1 MIPIRLAA
9 VAFAFV
15 ASIIG
20 VSTSAMAMTQTDNM
34 KRITLVGASI
44 GKDWN
49 FDRIADRLN
58 LSGYDFRYMGKYDFD
73 KSELINA
80 IVGQSQKSDIVMIKE
95 CSSYFPGDAAKQQAF
110 VQEWVGKLRAAG
122 VQPVL
127 VTVAPVKAPGLV
139 QRGKNLVKKAM
150 GKPVWPEEVAAF
162 NDWLR
167 LYAAR
172 ERLPLF
178 DLERALWIAPD
189 QRYLKPEFATDDSVH
204 LSRAAYER
212 LDKEFAR
219 FLSGSNIAS
228 AAR

>member
-1 MIPIRLAA
+1 MTAKSKIATIFLSL
-9 VAFAFV
+9 FLTTT
-15 ASIIG
+15 
-20 VSTSAMAMTQTDNM
+20 TSAMAMTQTADT

-49 FDRIADRLN
+49 FDRIAERLKV
-58 LSGYDFRYMGKYDFD
+58 SGYDFRYMGKYDFD

-80 IVGQSQKSDIVMIKE
+80 IVGQSRKSDIVMIKE
-95 CSSYFPGDAAKQQAF
+95 CSSYFPGDAAKQRAF
-110 VQEWVGKLRAAG
+110 VQDWVGKLRAAG

-139 QRGKNLVKKAM
+139 QRGKDLVKKAI

-167 LYAAR
+167 EYAAR

-178 DLERALWIAPD
+178 DLEQALWIAPD
-189 QRYLKPEFATDDSVH
+189 QRYLKPEFTTDDSVH
-204 LSRAAYER
+204 LSRVAYER
-212 LDKEFAR
+212 LDEEFKR
-219 FLSGSNIAS
+219 FLSGLSVVS

>member
-1 MIPIRLAA
+1 MTVKQWVTTIFLFMFSATT
-9 VAFAFV
+9 
-15 ASIIG
+15 
-20 VSTSAMAMTQTDNM
+20 TSAMPMTQTNDT

-49 FDRIADRLN
+49 FDRVAERLKI
-58 LSGYDFRYMGKYDFD
+58 SGYDFRYMGKYDFD
-73 KSELINA
+73 KSELIDT
-80 IVGQSQKSDIVMIKE
+80 IVGQSRKSDIVMIKE
-95 CSSYFPGDAAKQQAF
+95 CSSYFPGDSAKQRAF
-110 VQEWVGKLRAAG
+110 VQNWVGKLRAAG

-139 QRGKNLVKKAM
+139 QRGKNLVKKVM

-167 LYAAR
+167 EYAAR

-178 DLERALWIAPD
+178 DLERALSIAPD
-189 QRYLKPEFATDDSVH
+189 QRYLKPEFSTDDDVH

-212 LDKEFAR
+212 LDREFEQ
-219 FLSGSNIAS
+219 FLSGIGIVSAS
-228 AAR
+228 R